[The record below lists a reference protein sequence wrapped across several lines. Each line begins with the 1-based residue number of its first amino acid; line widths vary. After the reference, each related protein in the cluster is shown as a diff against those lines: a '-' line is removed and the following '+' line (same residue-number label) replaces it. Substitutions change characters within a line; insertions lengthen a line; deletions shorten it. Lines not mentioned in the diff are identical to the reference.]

1 MERVLRCGD
10 LMPGCPAEVHAA
22 NDEEIMRQAAE
33 HARTAHGLEQI
44 DAATAQAAL
53 AAIRDRE

>member
-10 LMPGCPAEVHAA
+10 LMPGCPAEVRASS
-22 NDEEIMRQAAE
+22 DEEIMRQAAE

-44 DAATAQAAL
+44 DAATAQAVR